1 MHRFGRTACA
11 SLVIVCFSAQISGCA
26 LLIAGAAGG
35 AAAGTA
41 ADVKEGHESEH
52 SAAAYAGTVLAN
64 VLYVPAKVVFAAGGA
79 AASGVT
85 YIVTLGR
92 PEPTRTIWATS
103 TGGDYV
109 MTPGMI
115 EGREPIHFAAT
126 SGTRTTKVSQ
136 RGSQKSGA

>member
-1 MHRFGRTACA
+1 MHRFERTACA
-11 SLVIVCFSAQISGCA
+11 SVLIVCVSVQLSGCA

-52 SAAAYAGTVLAN
+52 SAATYAGTVLAN
-64 VLYVPAKVVFAAGGA
+64 VVYVPAKVVFAAGGA

-92 PEPTRTIWATS
+92 PEPTKTIWNTS

-115 EGREPIHFAAT
+115 EGHESIHFAAT
-126 SGTRTTKVSQ
+126 SGTRTAKAS
-136 RGSQKSGA
+136 RLGSQKRGA